1 MKTGFI
7 GFNTTNLNLNWLV
20 LLFLL
25 VVLIF
30 YTIYAVLVFKQVKIL
45 NKTIFTQA
53 AAVLNTIALI
63 HLLLS
68 LAILGLVA
76 VAVLF

>member
-7 GFNTTNLNLNWLV
+7 GFNTTNLNLNWFV

>member
-7 GFNTTNLNLNWLV
+7 GFNTTNLNLNWFV
-20 LLFLL
+20 LLFLF

-68 LAILGLVA
+68 LVILGLVA